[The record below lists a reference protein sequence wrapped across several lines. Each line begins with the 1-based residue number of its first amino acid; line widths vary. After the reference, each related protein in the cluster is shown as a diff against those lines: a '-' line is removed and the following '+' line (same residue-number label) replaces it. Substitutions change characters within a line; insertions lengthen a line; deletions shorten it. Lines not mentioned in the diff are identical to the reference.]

1 MNIFEQAR
9 RCISRSVIESLFF
22 TPGAYW
28 QDAEYWTLSP
38 LRADNTIGSF
48 HIREDGQYYDHATD
62 DGGDLIA
69 LLSKTRNIDK
79 GKAARVII
87 ETSGGTVDEEKSRES
102 GKTKKPPPVIPVPP
116 EALPKL
122 NPVTKSAWSRD
133 HHGTPSSGWKYY
145 TAEGKVAF
153 CVVRY
158 DKPNGDKDVIPYYW
172 GKDGK
177 WHEGQAY
184 THDRPLYRLH
194 ELLKSDLP
202 VLVVEGEK
210 CSEIPVD
217 GYILTTWPGGGK
229 AITKSD
235 WSPLEK
241 RNVTIWPDADE
252 PGIKAAAAIKN
263 RLPDA
268 RILDI
273 QGKPKAWDIADA
285 ATEKIDIPAFIRDC
299 PIIDLVDNTPFAYL
313 GFSDTHHWFLRKG
326 MRIPMSISMGSFNQ
340 SKLLELAPLNFWTML
355 SMTTDTGGIRI
366 AQAQDMICRASE
378 DAGRYLPDSLRG
390 AGVWREPDG
399 SIIVNDG
406 EQIILSDGSSIP
418 YAQFKSP
425 YHYVS
430 SEVRFGDLAGDC
442 ATAEEGRQLAELFD
456 AQGYSSGA
464 MSVCLMGWSL
474 IAPFGGLLDWRPH
487 IWLTGQKGVGKSWT
501 IHEVIH
507 PLCGAFSYL
516 GSGRDSEPGIRRS
529 LRTDAR
535 PVILD
540 EMMPVSRKAQTK
552 LENILEL
559 ARNASSNTSGYIHL
573 ANPDGGVDRFRVR
586 SCFLFASVNVPTH
599 DAQVDSRI
607 IRCEL
612 AVPADKRARFDR
624 IKQLKGVLF
633 DPQRFT
639 RRIFRALPRIIQDIA
654 DLREKYLRELGDPR
668 QVDQY
673 APLLAAA
680 WAAQSDESIGCEQGQ
695 EWIDRIFENLIAL
708 NEEKIEDEDR
718 IIEHILGYG
727 VRTDKQQMRT
737 ITELLQIATGYDP
750 DKIAAE
756 ELLSRM
762 GIKLTFYRNGDRN
775 DHPAVAF
782 ALHADPIQKM
792 LIGTPYEHGY
802 DAQLRRH
809 PMCINAVENRQLRFA
824 LGKLYCR
831 MLDWESFKKKYIE
844 TEEGSCEKS

>member
-1 MNIFEQAR
+1 LT
-9 RCISRSVIESLFF
+9 SYDSVKRIL
-22 TPGAYW
+22 
-28 QDAEYWTLSP
+28 
-38 LRADNTIGSF
+38 ADNLRSYFPDGEDRGGEWWWRRRAEDSTPSCHLVPGTYSVKDFGDDSFRGSVLDCYCEREGLDIKEAAKKVNPQHDTSSHKTKAKPKPVYPVPTGKEKLLNKLTKSEWAMKNRGMAVMGSKYTDEKGRLIF
-48 HIREDGQYYDHATD
+48 VIIRYEKCPSGKSKDIRPYYFGEDG
-62 DGGDLIA
+62 
-69 LLSKTRNIDK
+69 N
-79 GKAARVII
+79 
-87 ETSGGTVDEEKSRES
+87 
-102 GKTKKPPPVIPVPP
+102 
-116 EALPKL
+116 
-122 NPVTKSAWSRD
+122 
-133 HHGTPSSGWKYY
+133 
-145 TAEGKVAF
+145 
-153 CVVRY
+153 
-158 DKPNGDKDVIPYYW
+158 
-172 GKDGK
+172 
-177 WHEGQAY
+177 WHEGDPKKNSLPLLNLKELA
-184 THDRPLYRLH
+184 DRP
-194 ELLKSDLP
+194 DAP
-202 VLVVEGEK
+202 VLLVEGEK
-210 CSEIPVD
+210 CQAIAA
-217 GYILTTWPGGGK
+217 K
-229 AITKSD
+229 ALPDYVCMSWAHGTSSVTKSD

-241 RNVTIWPDADE
+241 RQVTLWPDSDE
-252 PGIKAAAAIKN
+252 PGLKAAAAIKN

-299 PIIDLVDNTPFAYL
+299 PIIDLIDNTPFAYL